1 METINTMK
9 TFRFY
14 KEQTNRWYADFPD
27 WRGTHDELEMISGA
41 DTFLNIMAEGSSEIH
56 VILSDESFENSDLL
70 AIKQYG
76 RSDGW
81 ELGEGAWYSMP
92 SYQGIKYPDFEMWL
106 CAVTKF
112 VFGDFPE
119 IIYFSKDANR
129 SSFPEVKEKIKLSVA
144 NIPQNLIS
152 GVESFGTKQE
162 ANSEAKKLLGN
173 SPHSIDMIDLG
184 IRTRTTRSVGEM
196 EKYNIKVGDIVK
208 QFGKS
213 ADGTTKQILTK
224 ITAIHPK
231 GTTGFLGTWNKEGW
245 TQEGI
250 KAIERFKDGAAAI
263 EFKVID

>member
-14 KEQTNRWYADFPD
+14 KDQTNRWYADLPD
-27 WRGTHDELEMISGA
+27 WRGTHAELEMISGA

-81 ELGEGAWYSMP
+81 ELGEGAWYNMP

-129 SSFPEVKEKIKLSVA
+129 SSFPEVKEKMKVKHNNVIRSSTTDEVKRKISEGLKKYNNDKVKLKE
-144 NIPQNLIS
+144 QDGS
-152 GVESFGTKQE
+152 GSFG
-162 ANSEAKKLLGN
+162 S
-173 SPHSIDMIDLG
+173 
-184 IRTRTTRSVGEM
+184 
-196 EKYNIKVGDIVK
+196 
-208 QFGKS
+208 
-213 ADGTTKQILTK
+213 
-224 ITAIHPK
+224 
-231 GTTGFLGTWNKEGW
+231 
-245 TQEGI
+245 
-250 KAIERFKDGAAAI
+250 
-263 EFKVID
+263 